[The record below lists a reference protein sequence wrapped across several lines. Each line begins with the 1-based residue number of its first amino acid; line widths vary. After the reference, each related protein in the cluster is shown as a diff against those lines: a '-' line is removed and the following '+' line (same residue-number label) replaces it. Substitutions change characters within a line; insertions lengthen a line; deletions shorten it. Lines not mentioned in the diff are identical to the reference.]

1 MAKKERQNNN
11 EPLSSFKI
19 DYTKFGFLP
28 YQVAWLQDNSQIKIY
43 EKSRRI
49 GMTYAQAFEDV
60 IDAAVFGKYNV
71 WFSSNNITNAREYI
85 DYCKKYAAALNAVIK
100 SETQAELLDE
110 ADANTFV
117 ITFSNGKKITALSS
131 SPNQLHGKGGKIVLD
146 EFARRDNELEVW
158 EAASPA
164 ALVWGYPIRIISTHR
179 GKQSVF
185 YSFIRRLERGELTWK
200 HYRTTFVDAVRQG
213 LADKALR
220 KKCT

>member
-85 DYCKKYAAALNAVIK
+85 DYCKNMLPP
-100 SETQAELLDE
+100 STP
-110 ADANTFV
+110 
-117 ITFSNGKKITALSS
+117 LSS
-131 SPNQLHGKGGKIVLD
+131 PKRKLNFLTKPMQTPSSSHSAMAKNHGAFVQ
-146 EFARRDNELEVW
+146 
-158 EAASPA
+158 SQPA
-164 ALVWGYPIRIISTHR
+164 PR
-179 GKQSVF
+179 
-185 YSFIRRLERGELTWK
+185 
-200 HYRTTFVDAVRQG
+200 
-213 LADKALR
+213 
-220 KKCT
+220 